1 MNVPEGMKVYR
12 GRHKYKAGKE
22 LPASIGKKLE
32 DRIKEKGEKVQKR
45 KAETEARLKKDKK
58 STPVAS
64 VEANKDID
72 K

>member
-12 GRHKYKAGKE
+12 GRHKYKAGDP

-32 DRIKEKGEKVQKR
+32 DRIKEKGEKVQKK
-45 KAETEARLKKDKK
+45 KAETEAKLKKDKK
-58 STPVAS
+58 SSPVAS
-64 VEANKDID
+64 ADNKDSD

>member
-1 MNVPEGMKVYR
+1 MKVPEGMKVYR

-32 DRIKEKGEKVQKR
+32 DRIKEKGDKVQK
-45 KAETEARLKKDKK
+45 KKLETEAKLKKDKK
-58 STPVAS
+58 SSPVS
-64 VEANKDID
+64 PVENKDSD